1 MTTLTLRYRKGYFV
15 VSGPDTQP
23 TRFRSR
29 REAKDWEKRKTG
41 AIHGIPGSPI
51 HEIGAD
57 ASKRVVRPTRKADEP
72 T

>member
-1 MTTLTLRYRKGYFV
+1 MSTLTLRYHKGYFV

-29 REAKDWEKRKTG
+29 REAKNWCHTQ
-41 AIHGIPGSPI
+41 HPGSPI

-57 ASKRVVRPTRKADEP
+57 ASKRVVAVPKGRPKARKAE
-72 T
+72 